1 MKTQTR
7 VYIMNDENEKVFG
20 DGPWQLLRAVEQE
33 GSLRAAAMHMEMAY
47 TKALRILKRAEE
59 AFGEKLTT
67 RSIGGSNGG
76 GSRLTPFAAELLA
89 RYERYRE
96 ACRDANQQLF
106 AQIFP
111 EYSDEEG

>member
-7 VYIMNDENEKVFG
+7 VYIMDDADEKVFG
-20 DGPWQLLRAVEQE
+20 DGPWQLLRSVEQE

-47 TKALRILKRAEE
+47 TKALRILKHAEE

-76 GSRLTPFAAELLA
+76 GSRLTPFAQELLS
-89 RYERYRE
+89 RYELYR
-96 ACRDANQQLF
+96 ASCRAANQKLF
-106 AQIFP
+106 EEIFP
-111 EYSDEEG
+111 EYRDDEA